1 MFCGR
6 VKEFLSQ
13 RGVDFVDLDITTDEE
28 AIAELDELGYMT
40 TPVTVI
46 DGEVVIGFDLGK
58 FEELLGA

>member
-13 RGVDFVDLDITTDEE
+13 RGVDFVDRDITTDEE

-40 TPVTVI
+40 SPVTVI
-46 DGEVVIGFDLGK
+46 DGEVVIGFDAAKL
-58 FEELLGA
+58 EELLGR